1 MVSMICG
8 QMVGQN
14 PISIADMDS
23 HASIKHRIIHLNGI
37 NDFVKRGQKP
47 PKRGGLEGDF
57 VLVNKS

>member
-1 MVSMICG
+1 MICG

-23 HASIKHRIIHLNGI
+23 LASIKHRIIHLNGI

-47 PKRGGLEGDF
+47 PKRGGLG
-57 VLVNKS
+57 